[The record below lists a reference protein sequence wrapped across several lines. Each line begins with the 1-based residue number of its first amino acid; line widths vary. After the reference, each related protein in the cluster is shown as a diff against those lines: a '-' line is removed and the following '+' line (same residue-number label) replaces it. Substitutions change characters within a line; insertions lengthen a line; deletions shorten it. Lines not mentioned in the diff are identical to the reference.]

1 MKKKIPVI
9 IDWLIKIF
17 LVWLLVQFFLQTF
30 VTFRLWWDGWFWK
43 VVWLWKEIIILLFIL
58 LVWSWIFIAI
68 KNKGFKDFYNELRKN
83 SIFRFGIYFL
93 ATLIIS
99 FVLAVLVQRVWLGT
113 YILSV
118 KYDLLGFLIFLL
130 WVGLAWYTP
139 LLQNKYDTLYHSIL
153 KFTIFWGIFWWLILY
168 LVPWALSLFWYSRTS
183 FEGTIWGN
191 PPAVYYTEINRG
203 LIRNQFLFER
213 PISFWFF
220 LIAFWPVFAFGY
232 LRKQTRKYQILW
244 TLWFWFLVF
253 STLSRAAM
261 WVWLWET
268 AIILLLVYWK
278 YTKKILIY
286 LWIPACIICLCWLW
300 YFRDI
305 FMRTHSNTGHI
316 VLLAEGV
323 NLGLEKPFAWWWAGY
338 SWPASHQLCY
348 DYDENE
354 RCDIIREINS
364 KYEITTYGYNP
375 ENQYVQIFMEYWFLW
390 LIPWLCCFI
399 WLIWQ
404 GLKVAKD
411 IVEELKKWK
420 KADQKKLSQLYLIFW
435 FGLWLLGLGIEWL
448 VLHSFVDRMIV
459 YPFML
464 LYWLVWWRNNNE
476 EKVE

>member
-1 MKKKIPVI
+1 
-9 IDWLIKIF
+9 
-17 LVWLLVQFFLQTF
+17 
-30 VTFRLWWDGWFWK
+30 
-43 VVWLWKEIIILLFIL
+43 
-58 LVWSWIFIAI
+58 
-68 KNKGFKDFYNELRKN
+68 
-83 SIFRFGIYFL
+83 
-93 ATLIIS
+93 
-99 FVLAVLVQRVWLGT
+99 
-113 YILSV
+113 
-118 KYDLLGFLIFLL
+118 
-130 WVGLAWYTP
+130 
-139 LLQNKYDTLYHSIL
+139 
-153 KFTIFWGIFWWLILY
+153 
-168 LVPWALSLFWYSRTS
+168 
-183 FEGTIWGN
+183 
-191 PPAVYYTEINRG
+191 
-203 LIRNQFLFER
+203 
-213 PISFWFF
+213 
-220 LIAFWPVFAFGY
+220 
-232 LRKQTRKYQILW
+232 
-244 TLWFWFLVF
+244 
-253 STLSRAAM
+253 
-261 WVWLWET
+261 
-268 AIILLLVYWK
+268 
-278 YTKKILIY
+278 
-286 LWIPACIICLCWLW
+286 
-300 YFRDI
+300 
-305 FMRTHSNTGHI
+305 MRTHSNTGHI

-323 NLGLEKPFAWWWAGY
+323 NLGLEKPFAWWWAG
-338 SWPASHQLCY
+338 Y